1 MSTNHGELAGQKG
14 RAGGAEGRV
23 GGRLSAGSRAQNNLA
38 KAPKVRVLGPLP
50 GALRSP
56 QQQQHAPNYQAAA
69 LACEAMSAL
78 LGLSPNS
85 SASAAKVAAAA
96 VAASAAP
103 VPGSSSGAGASA
115 GSGGLTT
122 AGPGRS
128 AAAGKRKASDN
139 SPPLP
144 FRAVKSRPAPPSS
157 SAAALT
163 DGKRGAVVAV
173 KPAAM
178 YGAGKSYFW
187 KDVVAVAKLLQEGK
201 IALADLDKTKPDGS
215 LLHKVPR
222 TSMTKWLADDAVVMQ
237 KAGKRGI
244 AGTAHWRV
252 EIEVRNRVELSKAGA
267 SNVLGAAETRLRYD
281 FGDAARKG
289 KPYLEEEIESV
300 LLTTL
305 VSLELDNPMTK
316 QRYTYTSEISV
327 LLKGFLQR
335 CNEAGVPLLFKAGR
349 KLGLQRHLRSSWE
362 TLDKYCKQVASP
374 ALLAFQRLHNV
385 KLTLTD
391 VGNMDEAQV
400 DLCDFAQHGNFL
412 VLDCFGSNVVVPY
425 EQSPHFTLKWGFIG
439 RELMLCAMIKIGNGD
454 AAAPHPHHCQLLK
467 SDRNLVLMQS
477 TNGWTNAGLTNAFF
491 DLQYE
496 HPDVPLGPTKDGPA
510 QPKVINMDGH
520 SAHIYNEP
528 LKQGFDTHK
537 ILALSPPAHT
547 TAPSQQLPGTQQADA
562 HARNGGGVARFKKK
576 FRPLMYRQFRNALGR
591 VGDKT
596 RGHVSVAEILAMAEK
611 ALLESWNPDLAAH
624 LNATV
629 GYFVNPQG
637 LLDYDILRAYRQPDG
652 SCTIGA
658 DGELSGAASSGA
670 APNLRG
676 ERRDIVR
683 EIRAEQQRGVHH
695 ALEKDKAAMVA
706 AGVALAEANT
716 PAVPVPAIAVA
727 RQRADAPNRFGC
739 VVGLSES
746 KQETKRLQDVAKKAT
761 TDKDDKENAFWDK
774 WRVDSRKAETALV
787 AANGSPGKMAK
798 VATAGVAVLKALHVS
813 RAGALPKSKNNLPA
827 EGGGEGAILLEV
839 RALLAKE
846 DKAESIVPPTPRRL
860 EADLGEGGVA
870 EEVEEGGDTGS
881 GKGPAEEQAGE
892 PAGEE
897 QAAEPVGEELPT
909 IFCDECE
916 AEMLTEGVDY
926 HFTHFTLPSP
936 GKLAWCNHCKCRVEE
951 LEELE

>member
-1 MSTNHGELAGQKG
+1 MGKE
-14 RAGGAEGRV
+14 EEE
-23 GGRLSAGSRAQNNLA
+23 
-38 KAPKVRVLGPLP
+38 
-50 GALRSP
+50 
-56 QQQQHAPNYQAAA
+56 QQQQEEEQEEEEEEPESEEDQEARAEAEAEARARARVKEAAA
-69 LACEAMSAL
+69 RVK
-78 LGLSPNS
+78 LSQM
-85 SASAAKVAAAA
+85 AKDAKAKKAAAAA
-96 VAASAAP
+96 VALAGGDATAAP
-103 VPGSSSGAGASA
+103 AAAPP
-115 GSGGLTT
+115 T
-122 AGPGRS
+122 ATFGNSVAAAVAMEAAVAEAEATEAMEAAEDQVAEVEVAAAALPEEVAAAQAQSESEEAERQALLAESTARDMEEAEAKAEADAEAKAKARVRARS
-128 AAAGKRKASDN
+128 ALANAKAVAMEAAGKRKASDN

-157 SAAALT
+157 SAATLT

-477 TNGWTNAGLTNAFF
+477 TNGWTNAGLANAFF

-547 TAPSQQLPGTQQADA
+547 TAPRIS
-562 HARNGGGVARFKKK
+562 
-576 FRPLMYRQFRNALGR
+576 
-591 VGDKT
+591 
-596 RGHVSVAEILAMAEK
+596 
-611 ALLESWNPDLAAH
+611 
-624 LNATV
+624 
-629 GYFVNPQG
+629 
-637 LLDYDILRAYRQPDG
+637 G
-652 SCTIGA
+652 S
-658 DGELSGAASSGA
+658 DPPKPASSHEPDSLPLSMHDAWAVGH
-670 APNLRG
+670 
-676 ERRDIVR
+676 RR
-683 EIRAEQQRGVHH
+683 
-695 ALEKDKAAMVA
+695 
-706 AGVALAEANT
+706 T
-716 PAVPVPAIAVA
+716 T
-727 RQRADAPNRFGC
+727 RQWPHVTRR
-739 VVGLSES
+739 
-746 KQETKRLQDVAKKAT
+746 
-761 TDKDDKENAFWDK
+761 W
-774 WRVDSRKAETALV
+774 
-787 AANGSPGKMAK
+787 
-798 VATAGVAVLKALHVS
+798 GVAVSSISSPLSVS
-813 RAGALPKSKNNLPA
+813 CVCQCPLWSRQRSLGPNLPA
-827 EGGGEGAILLEV
+827 WRTRASGDGQGLWV
-839 RALLAKE
+839 RQAVA
-846 DKAESIVPPTPRRL
+846 AWSRGRPP
-860 EADLGEGGVA
+860 V
-870 EEVEEGGDTGS
+870 
-881 GKGPAEEQAGE
+881 
-892 PAGEE
+892 
-897 QAAEPVGEELPT
+897 
-909 IFCDECE
+909 
-916 AEMLTEGVDY
+916 
-926 HFTHFTLPSP
+926 
-936 GKLAWCNHCKCRVEE
+936 
-951 LEELE
+951 